1 MHSEPILPR
10 PSESTSATQA
20 TGQCASDVRI
30 PADVAL
36 SMISSLLV
44 AREQI
49 IREQQQR
56 ITTLEAMLRATAAC
70 LRPEGCII
78 Q

>member
-1 MHSEPILPR
+1 
-10 PSESTSATQA
+10 
-20 TGQCASDVRI
+20 
-30 PADVAL
+30 
-36 SMISSLLV
+36 MISSLLV